1 MSEPEGGAA
10 GATVVRPGADQAD
23 QAVQAA
29 LRDHFLGWQCRLR
42 QMAVRQAGGRPTSG
56 MRPEVR
62 LAADAAPLGA
72 ITTLIVRREP
82 REATAQFRHLVRK
95 TQDPAERHDAALETL
110 AAAYYQRPQEFSDEL
125 TALFGPPPGAG
136 PPGLADRLLAAGRCL
151 LDFEQY
157 SQRYRLPCAARALGE
172 DEPAFQATYWHNAL
186 FNPALP
192 GGLRVLGFQPDWAR
206 AEAEPGV
213 V

>member
-1 MSEPEGGAA
+1 MGETEGGAA
-10 GATVVRPGADQAD
+10 DGTAVRLEAA
-23 QAVQAA
+23 QAA

-62 LAADAAPLGA
+62 FAGADQPLGA

-95 TQDPAERHDAALETL
+95 THDPAERHDAALKTL

-125 TALFGPPPGAG
+125 TALFGPPPGVG
-136 PPGLADRLLAAGRCL
+136 PPGLADQLLAAGHCV

-157 SQRYRLPCAARALGE
+157 SQRYRLPCAARNLGE
-172 DEPAFQATYWHNAL
+172 AEPAFQATYWHNAL

-213 V
+213 G

>member
-1 MSEPEGGAA
+1 MGETERGAA
-10 GATVVRPGADQAD
+10 DGTVVHLEPA
-23 QAVQAA
+23 QAA
-29 LRDHFLGWQCRLR
+29 LRDRFLGWQCRLR

-62 LAADAAPLGA
+62 LAAGAEPLGA

-82 REATAQFRHLVRK
+82 REATAQFRHMVRK
-95 TQDPAERHDAALETL
+95 TQDPAERYDAALATL

-125 TALFGPPPGAG
+125 TALFGPAPD
-136 PPGLADRLLAAGRCL
+136 LADRLLAAGHCV

-157 SQRYRLPCAARALGE
+157 SQRYRLPCAARKLGE
-172 DEPAFQATYWHNAL
+172 AEPAFQATYWHNAL

-213 V
+213 G

>member
-1 MSEPEGGAA
+1 MAGPQSGAA
-10 GATVVRPGADQAD
+10 DGTVVRPEAA
-23 QAVQAA
+23 QAA

-62 LAADAAPLGA
+62 LAEADTPLGA

-95 TQDPAERHDAALETL
+95 TQDPAERYDAALETL
-110 AAAYYQRPQEFSDEL
+110 AAAYYQRPREFSDEL
-125 TALFGPPPGAG
+125 TALFGPA
-136 PPGLADRLLAAGRCL
+136 PGLADQLLAAGRCV
-151 LDFEQY
+151 LDFAQY
-157 SQRYRLPCAARALGE
+157 SQRYRLPCAARNLAE
-172 DEPAFQATYWHNAL
+172 AEPAFQATYWHNAL

-192 GGLRVLGFQPDWAR
+192 GGVRVLGFQPDWAR

-213 V
+213 G

>member
-1 MSEPEGGAA
+1 MGEPEGGAA
-10 GATVVRPGADQAD
+10 DGTAVRLEAAPAAP
-23 QAVQAA
+23 AA

-62 LAADAAPLGA
+62 LAAGEQPLGA

-95 TQDPAERHDAALETL
+95 THDPAERHDAALETL

-125 TALFGPPPGAG
+125 TALFGPA
-136 PPGLADRLLAAGRCL
+136 PGLADQLLAAGRCV
-151 LDFEQY
+151 LDFAQY
-157 SQRYRLPCAARALGE
+157 SQRYRLPCAARNLGE

>member
-1 MSEPEGGAA
+1 MGEPERGAVGGAV
-10 GATVVRPGADQAD
+10 GGRVVRLEAA
-23 QAVQAA
+23 QAA

-62 LAADAAPLGA
+62 LAADAEPLGA

-82 REATAQFRHLVRK
+82 REATAQFRHMVRK

-110 AAAYYQRPQEFSDEL
+110 AAAYYQRPREFSDEL
-125 TALFGPPPGAG
+125 TALFGPA
-136 PPGLADRLLAAGRCL
+136 PGLADRLLESGHCV

-157 SQRYRLPCAARALGE
+157 SQRYRLPCAARNLGE

-192 GGLRVLGFQPDWAR
+192 GGVRVLGFQPDWAR
-206 AEAEPGV
+206 AEAEPAV

>member
-1 MSEPEGGAA
+1 MGEPEGGAA
-10 GATVVRPGADQAD
+10 DGTVVHLEPA
-23 QAVQAA
+23 QAV

-62 LAADAAPLGA
+62 LAAGAEPLGA
-72 ITTLIVRREP
+72 ITILIVRREP
-82 REATAQFRHLVRK
+82 REATAQFRHMVRK
-95 TQDPAERHDAALETL
+95 TQDPAERHEAALETL

-125 TALFGPPPGAG
+125 TALFGPA
-136 PPGLADRLLAAGRCL
+136 PGLADQLLAAGRCV

-157 SQRYRLPCAARALGE
+157 SQRYRLPCAARNLAE

-213 V
+213 T

>member
-1 MSEPEGGAA
+1 MAGPQGGAA
-10 GATVVRPGADQAD
+10 DGTGVRPEAA
-23 QAVQAA
+23 QAA

-62 LAADAAPLGA
+62 LAEADTPLGA

-110 AAAYYQRPQEFSDEL
+110 AAAYYQRPREFSDEL
-125 TALFGPPPGAG
+125 TALFGPA
-136 PPGLADRLLAAGRCL
+136 PGLADQLLAAGRCV
-151 LDFEQY
+151 LDFAQY
-157 SQRYRLPCAARALGE
+157 SQRYRLPCAARNLGE

-192 GGLRVLGFQPDWAR
+192 GGVRVLGFQPDWAR

-213 V
+213 G